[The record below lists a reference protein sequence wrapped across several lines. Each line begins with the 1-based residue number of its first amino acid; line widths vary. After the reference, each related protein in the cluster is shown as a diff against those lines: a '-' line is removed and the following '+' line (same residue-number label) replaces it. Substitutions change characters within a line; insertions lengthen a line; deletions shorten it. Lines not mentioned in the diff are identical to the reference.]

1 MGSLKSLV
9 DPLLPDGMVFSTT
22 QKIPSVNCEVIRS
35 RLIVSF
41 VRLSWTPPPEGA
53 SEYLSALFL
62 ENYHKIIFELCT
74 SLPCVLCGLQFLISL
89 PNEGE
94 IDFLVTGM
102 ALETTDETFTES
114 ELPLNISVSS
124 HDDLLFSLEGLPE
137 EPVTPSSKPTSLNR
151 IAVPMSMRT
160 SCERITSSDTD
171 NIIVTN
177 LDYIPGAKVKRFLGR
192 VCHHLIREEKE
203 HRFDTKDVTNTN
215 GNTKLGN
222 LASVFL
228 REAINIARAHTISIG
243 GEALIGF
250 TIDSFSLVTA
260 QAHTGYCLISFSGD
274 AVTLRRNSKP
284 K

>member
-1 MGSLKSLV
+1 M
-9 DPLLPDGMVFSTT
+9 
-22 QKIPSVNCEVIRS
+22 
-35 RLIVSF
+35 
-41 VRLSWTPPPEGA
+41 
-53 SEYLSALFL
+53 
-62 ENYHKIIFELCT
+62 
-74 SLPCVLCGLQFLISL
+74 PCVLCGLQFLISL

-102 ALETTDETFTES
+102 ALETTEDTFTES
-114 ELPLNISVSS
+114 ELPLSISMASQ
-124 HDDLLFSLEGLPE
+124 DDLQFSIEGLPE
-137 EPVTPSSKPTSLNR
+137 EPLSPSSKPGSIGR
-151 IAVPMSMRT
+151 IPATLSMKT
-160 SCERITSSDTD
+160 SCERVSGGDSD
-171 NIIVTN
+171 NIVVTC
-177 LDYIPGAKVKRFLGR
+177 LPYIPGAKVKRYLGR

-203 HRFDTKDVTNTN
+203 HRFDTKDLTHAN
-215 GNTKLGN
+215 GNAKLGN

>member
-22 QKIPSVNCEVIRS
+22 QKIPSVNCDVVRS

-74 SLPCVLCGLQFLISL
+74 SLPY
-89 PNEGE
+89 
-94 IDFLVTGM
+94 FLVTGM

-137 EPVTPSSKPTSLNR
+137 EPVTPSSKPTSFNR

-192 VCHHLIREEKE
+192 VCHHLI
-203 HRFDTKDVTNTN
+203 
-215 GNTKLGN
+215 
-222 LASVFL
+222 
-228 REAINIARAHTISIG
+228 
-243 GEALIGF
+243 
-250 TIDSFSLVTA
+250 
-260 QAHTGYCLISFSGD
+260 
-274 AVTLRRNSKP
+274 
-284 K
+284 